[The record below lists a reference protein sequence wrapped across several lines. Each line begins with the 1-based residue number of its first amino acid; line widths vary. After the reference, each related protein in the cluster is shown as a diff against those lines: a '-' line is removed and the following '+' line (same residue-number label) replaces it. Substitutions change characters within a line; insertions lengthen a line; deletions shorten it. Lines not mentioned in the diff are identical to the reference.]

1 MALGNCYQQMQLK
14 GKHITP
20 DAIKDAFLGIDRD
33 EPNTLV
39 RLVEY
44 HNEQAK
50 HTLQAST
57 LKHYLVTQRYLIK
70 FLEKNFR
77 KPAFC

>member
-1 MALGNCYQQMQLK
+1 MALGNLPLAINK
-14 GKHITP
+14 EITP
-20 DAIKDAFLGIDRD
+20 DAIKDAFLGTDRE
-33 EPNTLV
+33 EPNTLA

-44 HNEQAK
+44 HNEQTK

-70 FLEKNFR
+70 F
-77 KPAFC
+77 